1 MGAESVMG
9 SYVLAGA
16 NSRAS
21 LPKGFE
27 PLPNLLTGRRQVFIG
42 VPQGTGG
49 AEQKDVEADKSGEV
63 VFNGGSNSLSVNGKA
78 CKCGEVVAD
87 TYMESVSLVEKL
99 NEIRSMLGKEV
110 KGDATQEG
118 EGYRQLEFSFSYTT
132 SEEVFFKFAG
142 STAEQGGKLSSTQS
156 ETFLQIRQRIAFQFK
171 IGGSIG
177 TESLIGFQKASER
190 LSKFGDVF
198 DKLLQ
203 IVGTLL
209 KGANYQDLN
218 EFLRQLGGVFENV
231 GDDGKFKEFIDRFLN
246 QWIGKLFPQFGKN
259 EGGSRNFFMN
269 SEESRISLSFQME
282 FRFEMSVDIQMAVQR
297 LDQQQDPIVIDL
309 DGDGIELTTV
319 EEGVR
324 FDIRGTGKPVQT
336 GWIKGGDAFLA
347 RDVDGNGRI
356 DSGLEFFGDQWGS
369 KNGFEELRKL
379 DSNGDGFI
387 GPEDRDYTQLVLWRD
402 NGDGVST
409 SDEMLTLQ
417 QAGIERIALNYKNT
431 NVITETNNVISQK
444 SFFIRKDKSVGRV
457 VDVLLNYR
465 V

>member
-1 MGAESVMG
+1 MGAERLMG
-9 SYVLAGA
+9 SYILVGA

-27 PLPNLLTGRRQVFIG
+27 PLPNLLTGRHQVFNEVSEKTG
-42 VPQGTGG
+42 VARREDVGT
-49 AEQKDVEADKSGEV
+49 AEDGEV
-63 VFNGGSNSLSVNGKA
+63 VFDGGSNAFSANGKA
-78 CKCGEVVAD
+78 CGCGNVVGD

-99 NEIRSMLGKEV
+99 NEIRSMLGKEMR
-110 KGDATQEG
+110 GSGCHRE
-118 EGYRQLEFSFSYTT
+118 EGYQQLEFSFSYTS
-132 SEEVFFKFAG
+132 SEEIFFKFVR
-142 STAEQGGKLSSTQS
+142 STAEQGGKLSFTQS
-156 ETFLQIRQRIAFQFK
+156 ETFLQIRQRIALQFK
-171 IGGSIG
+171 IGGSIE

-198 DKLLQ
+198 DKLLH
-203 IVGTLL
+203 VSGALL

-246 QWIGKLFPQFGKN
+246 QWMEKLFPQFGKN
-259 EGGSRNFFMN
+259 EGGFRNFSMN

-282 FRFEMSVDIQMAVQR
+282 FRFEMSVDIQMAVQK
-297 LDQQQDPIVIDL
+297 LEQQQDPIVLDL
-309 DGDGIELTTV
+309 EGDGIELTTV
-319 EEGVR
+319 EDGVR

-347 RDVDGNGRI
+347 RDIDGNGRI
-356 DSGLEFFGDQWGS
+356 DSGLELFGDQWGS
-369 KNGFEELRKL
+369 RNGFEELRKL

-387 GPEDRDYTQLVLWRD
+387 GQEDREYHQLVVWRD

-409 SDEMLTLQ
+409 PDEMLTLQ
-417 QAGIERIALNYKNT
+417 EAGIERIALNYKDT
-431 NVITETNNVISQK
+431 NIITETNNVISQK

-465 V
+465 I